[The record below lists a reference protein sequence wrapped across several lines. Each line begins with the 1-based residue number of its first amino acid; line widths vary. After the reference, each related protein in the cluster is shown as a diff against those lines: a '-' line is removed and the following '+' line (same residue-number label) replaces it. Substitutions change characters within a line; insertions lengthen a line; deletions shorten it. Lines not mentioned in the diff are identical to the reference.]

1 MSKIFHLSIIIA
13 TLCII
18 PTISLVFAAETAGEY
33 IDRKAE
39 IWNLFFRMMTVA
51 FVVGGV
57 IAGTMVWQ
65 VWRFRESNPKSKPT
79 EYEEKEKFLELKRK
93 LTDIVTYKDPVTGKL
108 VKFTLKDAIRV
119 NKILQEALKKGN
131 AKLAEEYMNAWR
143 AAARAKYQEVLAAL
157 GG

>member
-1 MSKIFHLSIIIA
+1 MRTIFGLLIVIA

-79 EYEEKEKFLELKRK
+79 EYEEKGEF
-93 LTDIVTYKDPVTGKL
+93 
-108 VKFTLKDAIRV
+108 
-119 NKILQEALKKGN
+119 
-131 AKLAEEYMNAWR
+131 
-143 AAARAKYQEVLAAL
+143 
-157 GG
+157 

>member
-1 MSKIFHLSIIIA
+1 MRTIFGLLIIIA

-39 IWNLFFRMMTVA
+39 IWNLFFRLMVVA

-79 EYEEKEKFLELKRK
+79 PYEEKGEL
-93 LTDIVTYKDPVTGKL
+93 
-108 VKFTLKDAIRV
+108 
-119 NKILQEALKKGN
+119 
-131 AKLAEEYMNAWR
+131 
-143 AAARAKYQEVLAAL
+143 
-157 GG
+157 